1 MLADPRAGGAAEP
14 TGFLAAASGASEG
27 HLARAEAKQ
36 LKAPAGAEKLERG
49 LICVVLAIGTATLR
63 SCSSCWP
70 RASFRSA
77 VSIMAIGRARY

>member
-36 LKAPAGAEKLERG
+36 LKAPAGAEKLEG
-49 LICVVLAIGTATLR
+49 G
-63 SCSSCWP
+63 
-70 RASFRSA
+70 
-77 VSIMAIGRARY
+77 